1 MGNLYH
7 SAEGTHW
14 TKKNHKY
21 IRKEG
26 NRYIYPSDLKKMGG
40 KKLTAQQIANRKA
53 AANGA
58 KELYRMNDGSYI
70 REHGRSDQEF
80 AKDDARYKNNQRRA
94 AREQAT
100 EVRELA
106 RMEKAENRQ
115 KAVSRQASP
124 NYKQL
129 SQQHANREA
138 AKNGKIVNPTYTLR
152 DEKGNKV
159 ARLKSNDKVMATPGQ
174 EYAKWQASQKKQAIN
189 EEKRRKALNNQGSTR
204 NYTPKSGHQL
214 NSTDAKRWGL
224 QEKPLTNARLRNK
237 KRRDA
242 LNNQGSGKGSQQY
255 AKEQDNWNQIEPG
268 TTRAKRKLATY
279 RQGNSRFADDNKYT
293 KKHVTKEMAQRT
305 DDFDKSTGARKY
317 SESATEKNKEVLSS
331 KSAKKL
337 KDKGYFTVKNGETVF
352 VPSDEITMKKVSKG
366 RQLINK
372 IKSKFSKKKNS
383 K

>member
-40 KKLTAQQIANRKA
+40 GKKLTAQQIANRKA
-53 AANGA
+53 AANGV
-58 KELYRMNDGSYI
+58 KELYRMDDGSYI

-80 AKDDARYKNNQRRA
+80 AKDDARYKNNQRRE

-129 SQQHANREA
+129 SEQHANREA

-159 ARLKSNDKVMATPGQ
+159 ARLKSNDKVMATPGK

-224 QEKPLTNARLRNK
+224 QEKPLTEARLRNK
-237 KRRDA
+237 KRGEA

-255 AKEQDNWNQIEPG
+255 AKSGVSKGAEARRKEAMYNQG
-268 TTRAKRKLATY
+268 TGYLADPFRK
-279 RQGNSRFADDNKYT
+279 
-293 KKHVTKEMAQRT
+293 KKHVTIDQ
-305 DDFDKSTGARKY
+305 GKY
-317 SESATEKNKEVLSS
+317 ESDYNSKFKDSHSEFIQSKNKKVIDNAS
-331 KSAKKL
+331 KKL
-337 KDKGYFTVKNGETVF
+337 KKQGYFTVKNGQTVF
-352 VPSDEITMKKVSKG
+352 VPSDKITMKKVSKG
-366 RQLINK
+366 RQLVDK
-372 IKSKFSKKKNS
+372 IKSRFSKKK